1 MSFANVTRPCAFVFL
16 RSGSRVLVSEMTD
29 PSEGTFY
36 RPPGGGIEFG
46 ETSQEAGRRELQ
58 EEFGI
63 EIDELTYLGVIENVF
78 EFRGAPHHEIC
89 FIFEAWLGADDLD
102 GLDGV
107 VIVGTVGVEAEV
119 ARIFELDT
127 LREMTQLYP
136 GGVRDLFTEPSRRD
150 DATARP

>member
-46 ETSQEAGRRELQ
+46 ETSHEAMRRELQ

-63 EIDELTYLGVIENVF
+63 EIGELTHLGVIENVF
-78 EFRGAPHHEIC
+78 EFRGAGHHEIC
-89 FIFEAWLGADDLD
+89 FVFEAWLAADELEV
-102 GLDGV
+102 LDGV
-107 VIVGTVGVEAEV
+107 VIVETAGVEAEV

-127 LREMTQLYP
+127 LRAISPLYP
-136 GGVRDLFTEPSRRD
+136 DGVRDLLTASRREG
-150 DATARP
+150 ATAPP